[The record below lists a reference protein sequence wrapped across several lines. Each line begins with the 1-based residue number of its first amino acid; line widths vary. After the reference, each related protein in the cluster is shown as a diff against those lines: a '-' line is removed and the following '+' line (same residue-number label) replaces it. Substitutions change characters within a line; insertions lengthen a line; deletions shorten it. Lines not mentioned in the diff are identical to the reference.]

1 MSQTFP
7 TTKENL
13 KAAFEELRKNLPLL
27 ELGEREINGCKM
39 NHFVNAPKSSREM
52 YDLVQMLHG
61 DFPFVHEN
69 GKELNLSEVL
79 LKAKSLAN
87 TLHKNCLLYTSD
99 AADEP

>member
-39 NHFVNAPKSSREM
+39 NHFVNAPKRLSIS
-52 YDLVQMLHG
+52 
-61 DFPFVHEN
+61 FV
-69 GKELNLSEVL
+69 
-79 LKAKSLAN
+79 
-87 TLHKNCLLYTSD
+87 
-99 AADEP
+99 PPII